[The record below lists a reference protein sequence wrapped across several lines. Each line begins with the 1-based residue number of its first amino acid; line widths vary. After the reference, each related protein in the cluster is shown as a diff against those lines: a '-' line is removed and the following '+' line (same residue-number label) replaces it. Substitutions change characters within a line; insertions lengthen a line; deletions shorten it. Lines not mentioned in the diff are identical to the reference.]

1 VNFKSSRDFSVN
13 PPSPLLKSSNEEMVN
28 MKVVELFK
36 SYLFYLGFTFKNL
49 NIKALFKNFRLKLN
63 FPKYLSL
70 VR

>member
-13 PPSPLLKSSNEEMVN
+13 QNSPLLKSSNEEMVN

-36 SYLFYLGFTFKNL
+36 SYLFYLGFTFKNSK
-49 NIKALFKNFRLKLN
+49 IRALFKNFGFKSN
-63 FPKYLSL
+63 FPKYLPL

>member
-1 VNFKSSRDFSVN
+1 
-13 PPSPLLKSSNEEMVN
+13 MVN

-36 SYLFYLGFTFKNL
+36 FYLFYLGLTFKNSK
-49 NIKALFKNFRLKLN
+49 IKALFKNFGLKSN